1 MLYGNQGSETAF
13 DKKLLAELLVQN
25 QAPEIYPAS
34 LSQERLWFLNQL
46 SDPNAAYNV
55 HVGLWLNGPLDIS
68 ALQAGLREIVARHDT
83 LRTTFQFFGGQ
94 LFQAVSRRT
103 SVNLPMDEVVD
114 APDPI
119 RRAYELASHE
129 VHCPFDL
136 ATGPLFRARL
146 IRVSPEE
153 HVFLCTMHHIVTDSW
168 SMQLFVRE
176 LSTLYA
182 AFSEGR
188 PSPLQELPISYG
200 DYAEWQRKWSNGELV
215 SQEIDYWKKR
225 LQGAPKLL
233 ELPTDAPRP
242 VEQTFSGASQTVIL
256 PDAAVADVKQLA
268 ARYNCTPF
276 MVLLAVFKLLLYRLS
291 RQPDVLVGVPVAGR
305 DRVESESLIGFF
317 VNTLVLRD
325 NLAGNPTFLELLWQ
339 VRETTLSAFANADV
353 PFEKIVEVL
362 QPERSLSY
370 NPFFQV
376 MFSAIKAA
384 LPTHA
389 FANLTA
395 YPYVVSPSTSIF
407 DLSATLIETSDGQWC
422 MQFEYNTDLFSAER
436 VGQMLVDYT
445 GIVCMVA
452 NHPETRIRE
461 VAVSGTESKAPTLV
475 SEAPGPASVRQISDS
490 MATGFENDKLIANRN
505 LLLQIWKEVL
515 GLSYIGIYD
524 NFFDLGGHSLLA
536 ARLVREVESATH
548 RKIRVAAIFRAPTI
562 AALAR
567 LLTETS
573 TPDPEPMVME
583 LCRGRDSNALFAVAI
598 PGVETFGFGLLAR
611 QLTGDHSV
619 YKLQAAEPVILDRPF
634 DADEL
639 RSLAHRYLA
648 AMRSV
653 QPHGPYALAAMCDG
667 VVLAQ
672 AIIVALEAE
681 GERVNLFTIFDTW
694 VLENSMRRPLWAVD
708 YYLQRLR
715 YLINCPARDQ
725 WATVK
730 RSIRRLAKPDQ
741 QQNGSGWKRAYWPGE
756 HFQAPRF
763 RSPVLLFKRPRQ
775 PYYYVRDPQMGWGQR
790 TSGGVDVFELE
801 CGHLDM
807 LREPY
812 VRAVAEK
819 IACRLRASIE
829 GNELGGS
836 VPASVERSGAL
847 LQQSAA

>member
-1 MLYGNQGSETAF
+1 MLYRNQGSETAF
-13 DKKLLAELLVQN
+13 DKQLLAELLVN
-25 QAPEIYPAS
+25 NEAPEIYPAS
-34 LSQERLWFLNQL
+34 LPQERLWFLNQL

-55 HVGLWLNGPLDIS
+55 HVGLWLDGPLDIS
-68 ALQAGLREIVARHDT
+68 VLQASLREIVARHDT
-83 LRTTFQFFGGQ
+83 LRTTFQFSGGQ
-94 LFQAVSRRT
+94 LFQTVSQRT

-114 APDPI
+114 EPDPI
-119 RRAYELASHE
+119 RRAYELASQE
-129 VHCPFDL
+129 VHRPFDL

-168 SMQLFVRE
+168 SMQLFVKE

-182 AFSEGR
+182 AYSQGK
-188 PSPLQELPISYG
+188 PSPLEELPISYG

-225 LQGAPKLL
+225 LQGAPKVL
-233 ELPTDAPRP
+233 ELPTHAPRP
-242 VEQTFSGASQTVIL
+242 AEQTFSGASQTLIL
-256 PDAAVADVKQLA
+256 PDAAVASVKQLA
-268 ARYNCTPF
+268 AHYNCTPF
-276 MVLLAVFKLLLYRLS
+276 MVLLAAFKLLLYRLS

-384 LPTHA
+384 LPTHT

-395 YPYVVSPSTSIF
+395 YPYVVSASTSIF
-407 DLSATLIETSDGQWC
+407 DLSATLIETADGQWC

-436 VGQMLVDYT
+436 VGQMLADYSA
-445 GIVCMVA
+445 IVPMVA
-452 NHPETRIRE
+452 DHPETRICE
-461 VAVSGTESKAPTLV
+461 VAVSGTESKAPTLA
-475 SEAPGPASVRQISDS
+475 SEVPGPSVRQIPDS
-490 MATGFENDKLIANRN
+490 MAPGFENDRLTANRN
-505 LLLQIWKEVL
+505 LLLKIWKDVL
-515 GLSYIGIYD
+515 GLSYIGIHD
-524 NFFDLGGHSLLA
+524 NFFDIGGHSLLA
-536 ARLVREVESATH
+536 ARLVREVELATH
-548 RKIRVAAIFRAPTI
+548 RKIRVSAIFRAPTI
-562 AALAR
+562 DALAR
-567 LLTETS
+567 LLLETS
-573 TPDPEPMVME
+573 RPEPDPVVME
-583 LCRGRDSNALFAVAI
+583 LCRGQDSNALFAVAI

-639 RSLAHRYLA
+639 RSLAQRYLA

-653 QPHGPYALAAMCDG
+653 QAHGPYALAAMCDG

-681 GERVNLFTIFDTW
+681 GERVRLFTIFDTW

-715 YLINCPARDQ
+715 RLLNCSAREQ
-725 WATVK
+725 WKMVK
-730 RSIRRLAKPDQ
+730 RSITRLVKRDQ
-741 QQNGSGWKRAYWPGE
+741 QQTGSGWKRAYWPGE

-775 PYYYVRDPQMGWGQR
+775 PYYYVRDAQMGWGQR

-801 CGHLDM
+801 CGHLEM

-812 VRAVAEK
+812 VRVVAEK
-819 IACRLRASIE
+819 IAGRLRGSVE
-829 GNELGGS
+829 GNELGAS
-836 VPASVERSGAL
+836 VPASLERSGAL